1 MATKKRLK
9 NADEAMMGPKPS
21 FGVHNP
27 IPDSKEDRERLFR
40 NGEQWFYYFENKKKA
55 AETVQTYCTRVL
67 KFDKKKIANLRK
79 LPDWKYRMKTYKTIS
94 MINNGWEGYPLT
106 EQRIEDM
113 HNFLK
118 ECEKEGKKIKKAA
131 DSKPKPVVIPPA
143 VRMRRKVLDT
153 IYHDFDTMVIEKWM
167 EGIFDKKEILFP
179 TYSLL
184 QLHKIKGAG
193 LNIFRDLVKA
203 EYDTISDAYHKRC
216 DQAVEAYSHIT
227 KGNKK
232 KMIELM
238 DKIFEDIER
247 MRTNSKATRTRI
259 KRPKASDKQVEKLKY
274 MTENID
280 AKLISINPVLI
291 PGKHKLYIYNCK
303 NKKLQEYIT
312 TATSGFEIGGT
323 SIKNFD
329 KESSRQATL
338 RKPEDILPMILGKTE
353 KQIEK
358 VWDTLTTKIDNPTG
372 RINADCILLRVF

>member
-1 MATKKRLK
+1 MPTKKRLK

-27 IPDSKEDRERLFR
+27 IPDDLKERERLFR
-40 NGEQWFYYFENKKKA
+40 NGCQWFYYFENKKKA
-55 AETVQTYCTRVL
+55 AETVQTYCRRIL
-67 KFDKKKIANLRK
+67 KFDNKKIANLKK
-79 LPDWKYRMKTYKTIS
+79 LPDWKYRMKTYKTIC

-106 EQRIEDM
+106 EDM
-113 HNFLK
+113 ITEMHEFLK
-118 ECEKEGKKIKKAA
+118 DCEKEGKKIKKAA
-131 DSKPKPVVIPPA
+131 DSKPKVVAISPA
-143 VRMRRKVLDT
+143 VRMKRKVLDT
-153 IYHDFDTMVIEKWM
+153 IYHDFDTMVIDKWM

-193 LNIFRDLVKA
+193 LNMFRDLVQA
-203 EYDTISDAYHKRC
+203 EYDVVLDAYSKNC
-216 DQAVEAYSHIT
+216 DQAIEAYSHIT

-232 KMIELM
+232 KMLDLM

-259 KRPKASDKQVEKLKY
+259 KRPKASDKQVEKLNY
-274 MTENID
+274 MTENVD

-329 KESSRQATL
+329 KKSSRQATL
-338 RKPEDILPMILGKTE
+338 RKPDIVLPDVLNRTE

-358 VWDTLTTKIDNPTG
+358 IWKTLTTKIDNPTG
-372 RINADCILLRVF
+372 RINKDCILLRVF